1 MKKTLI
7 CLALVVA
14 LLASQCCMVA
24 FAEGEKPET
33 LILVTD
39 NGCLAQY
46 EMVADKFYE
55 KYGIDVEIIDVAYD
69 NMHDKITTMVLGG
82 TQIDLFSVDT
92 IWPAEFLSAKIA
104 QPVTQYFSQEE
115 LDALFPGYVEEFTI
129 NGELAGVPTLT
140 NSKWLFYNKAYLEQ
154 AGYDHAPT
162 TWDELAEMSKAVV
175 DKGICKY
182 GIAWSGLQAEGVV
195 CEFGV
200 LLDSFGGAWQDA
212 DGKWTFNSEEG
223 KQALDFMVEGAKQGW
238 ADPASSTYSDRVVL
252 DPFMAG
258 DIAFVLCWSY
268 AYGFCNDPDN
278 STIAGNVDIALV
290 PGANGTKTGSVTGG
304 GGLGVSYTTKYP
316 EHAVEFLKLAVS
328 YDIQKDALESYSNMP
343 VLKSVLADE
352 ELLKA
357 NPEFAV
363 MADEYNYST
372 KRPTVTAYSEWSA
385 QFQSYL
391 NQALAGTMSV
401 DEALKAAEE
410 WSAKF

>member
-1 MKKTLI
+1 MKRTLI
-7 CLALVVA
+7 SVILVVI
-14 LLASQCCMVA
+14 LVSQCCLTA
-24 FAEGEKPET
+24 FAEDDKPST
-33 LILVTD
+33 LVLVTD
-39 NGCLAQY
+39 NGCIDQY
-46 EMVADKFYE
+46 NMVADAFYD
-55 KYGIDVEIIDVAYD
+55 KYGIDVEIISVAYD

-82 TQIDLFSVDT
+82 SQIDLFSVDT
-92 IWPAEFLSAKIA
+92 IWPAEFLAAKIA

-115 LDALFPGYVEEFTI
+115 LDSLYPGYVQEFTV
-129 NGELAGVPTLT
+129 NGELAGIPTLT
-140 NSKWLFYNKAYLEQ
+140 NSKWLFYNKDYLKQ

-162 TWDELAEMSKAVV
+162 TWAELAEMSKAVV

-200 LLDSFGGAWQDA
+200 LLDSFGGAWQD
-212 DGKWTFNSEEG
+212 DKGNWTFNSDQG
-223 KQALDFMVEGAKQGW
+223 RQALNFMVEATKNGV

-268 AYGFCNDPDN
+268 AYGFCNNPEN
-278 STIAGNVDIALV
+278 SKIAGNVDIALV

-316 EHAVEFLKLAVS
+316 EYAVDYLQMAVS
-328 YDIQKDALESYSNMP
+328 YDIQKDSLQSYSNMP
-343 VLKSVLADE
+343 VLKSVLLDE
-352 ELLKA
+352 QLLAA
-357 NPEFAV
+357 NPEFKV
-363 MADEYNYST
+363 MAEQYNYST

-385 QFQSYL
+385 KVQSYL
-391 NQALAGTMSV
+391 NQALAGTMSA